1 MDKDKFLNEIG
12 QKIYSL
18 RKENNLTQ
26 NDFNMPQ
33 SKYGSYE
40 LGKVAMNILSLKQIC
55 EKLKISA
62 DYLLDLPNEINNLSD
77 EQKVNYLL
85 MKKLSRDN
93 DLKLTGMILAILE
106 NKKDK

>member
-40 LGKVAMNILSLKQIC
+40 LGKVAMSILSLKQIC